1 MGGLIQDIKLKGAD
15 LPKLEALR
23 EKGRNSFL
31 RQGLPTPKTE
41 AWKYTRVRTL
51 TGDDFVIEETTAS
64 KCSCKQNKTC
74 CCNDQSFPLPL
85 DAYEIRFCNG
95 KLQNDHF
102 HLPDGVDI
110 YPLVEAFDDPDIFH
124 LLNKSFDME
133 KFPFAALNT
142 AYLEQGIFLCIGQNI
157 VLDKPIAFL
166 YHSSGE
172 VKRFTNIRNLIVLE
186 AGAQAEMI
194 EYYNYSG
201 TPKSEYFNN
210 IVHEIYIG
218 RNAKLRHYAVQ
229 NEAFKAVH
237 IALTAVKVKENGNFE
252 SFCLQKGADLAR
264 RETHVILQETG
275 AETNVNAVYMMSG
288 WATLDTT
295 TDVEHQAPH
304 TRSGQ
309 LIKGVVNGQAKGV
322 FQGKIHIVSG
332 AQQTEGNQLHRA
344 LLLSNN
350 AEVDVKPELEI
361 FADDVKCSHGAACGE
376 LDAEQLFY
384 LRSRGI
390 GEEEAR
396 QMLIEAFVDEAFQ
409 TIKNPSIREWVQSI

>member
-1 MGGLIQDIKLKGAD
+1 MGGLIQDIKLRGHD

-31 RQGLPTPKTE
+31 NQGLPTPKTE

-51 TGDDFVIEETTAS
+51 TGDDFVIEETNVS
-64 KCSCKQNKTC
+64 KCSCKQHQTC
-74 CCNDQSFPLPL
+74 CCTDQSFSLPF

-102 HLPDGVDI
+102 HLPEGVEAL
-110 YPLVEAFDDPDIFH
+110 PLTEAFDDPDIFH
-124 LLNKSFDME
+124 LLNKSFDIE

-142 AYLEQGIFLCIGQNI
+142 AYLEQGIFLRIGRDI

-166 YHSSGE
+166 YHTSGGL
-172 VKRFTNIRNLIVLE
+172 KRFACLRNLVVLE
-186 AGAQAEMI
+186 TGAQAEMI
-194 EYYNYSG
+194 EYYHYSG
-201 TPKSEYFNN
+201 APKSEYFNN

-237 IALTAVKVKENGNFE
+237 IALTAVKVKENGHFE

-264 RETHVILQETG
+264 RETHVVLQEPD
-275 AETNVNAVYMMSG
+275 AKTNVNAVYMMNG

-295 TDVEHQAPH
+295 TDVEHLAPH
-304 TRSGQ
+304 TLSGQ
-309 LIKGVVNGQAKGV
+309 LIKGVVGGQAKGV
-322 FQGKIHIVSG
+322 FQGKIHIAPK

-344 LLLSNN
+344 LLLSDD

-384 LRSRGI
+384 LQSRGI
-390 GEEEAR
+390 GAEEAR
-396 QMLIEAFVDEAFQ
+396 QMLIEAFIDEAFQ
-409 TIKNPSIREWVQSI
+409 TIENPSVREWIKSI